1 MGRVVW
7 CGCGDSYN
15 TGRSICTKMVNIKA
29 SANKGVNVT
38 VKQNPLLQNFD
49 LPPFS
54 TIQPEHVEPAIDQ
67 LLSQSR
73 ARIAELLAQKET
85 PSWENLILPMD
96 EMLARLSQAWGPV
109 SHLNSVCNS
118 PELREAYDACLPKL
132 SEFWTELGQNKQ
144 LYQAY
149 KNIANS
155 SQAKQFNAAQHKVLE
170 HELRDFRLSGI
181 DLPAAQQQRYAD
193 IQKQLSELSST
204 FSNNLLDAT
213 QAWTKHI
220 TDEQELAGLPE
231 SAKAQMA
238 QAAQAKNLAG
248 WLITLEF
255 PSYYAVITYADSR
268 ELREEIYTAYATR
281 ASEQGPNAN
290 EFDNSEVMTQTLSLR
305 QELSRLLGFEH
316 YSELSLATKMAES
329 PAQVLEFLEDLAQ
342 RSKPFAER
350 DLTQLRAYAAE
361 QGCPDLQ
368 SWDIGYYGE
377 KLREQRYSISEETIR
392 QYFPINKVLTGL
404 FALVERLFAIQIHE
418 EQEFERWHPDVRLFT
433 ISENGQPI
441 GRFYFDLYARANKR
455 GGAWM
460 DGARD
465 QFRNSQGELV
475 LPVAYLVCNFTP
487 AVGEQPALLTH
498 DEVTTL
504 FHEFGHGLHH
514 MLTQVEQLG
523 VSGING
529 VPWDAVELPSQFME
543 NWCWEP
549 EGLALIAE
557 HYQTQEPLP
566 QELLDKMLAARNFQ
580 SGMMMVRQLEFSLFD
595 FELHSSQGEGRSVLE
610 VLDSVRKRVAVVTP
624 PHWNRFANSFAHIF
638 AGGYA
643 AGYYSY
649 KWAEVLSADAFSRFE
664 EEGILNPQVG
674 QAFRSTVLAKGGSY
688 EPLELFIE
696 FRGRAPQTDA
706 LLRHS
711 GLTEQVA

>member
-1 MGRVVW
+1 MSV
-7 CGCGDSYN
+7 S
-15 TGRSICTKMVNIKA
+15 
-29 SANKGVNVT
+29 
-38 VKQNPLLQNFD
+38 QNPLLQDFD
-49 LPPFS
+49 LPPFAE
-54 TIQPEHVEPAIDQ
+54 IKPEHVEPAIDQ
-67 LLSQSR
+67 LLADSR
-73 ARIAELLAQKET
+73 ARIAELLAQQDRLN
-85 PSWENLILPMD
+85 WESLILPMD
-96 EMLARLSQAWGPV
+96 EMAARLSKAWGPV

-118 PELREAYDACLPKL
+118 PELRLAHEACLPKL

-144 LYQAY
+144 LFNAYQ
-149 KNIANS
+149 KIANS
-155 SQAKQFNAAQHKVLE
+155 TQAQQFNDAQRKVLE
-170 HELRDFRLSGI
+170 NELRDFRLSGI
-181 DLPAAQQQRYAD
+181 DLPVDKQQRYAE

-220 TDEQELAGLPE
+220 TDAQELAGVPE
-231 SAKAQMA
+231 SAMAQLA
-238 QAAQAKNLAG
+238 QAAQEKNLPG
-248 WLITLEF
+248 WLVNLEF
-255 PSYYAVITYADSR
+255 PSYYAIMTYADQR
-268 ELREEIYTAYATR
+268 ELREEVYTAYSTR

-290 EFDNSEVMTQTLSLR
+290 QFDNTEVITQTLNLR
-305 QELSRLLGFEH
+305 QELSQLLDYAN

-329 PAQVLEFLEDLAQ
+329 TEQVLTFLEDLAQ

-350 DLTQLRAYAAE
+350 DLNELRAYAAE
-361 QGCPDLQ
+361 QGCADLQ
-368 SWDIGYYGE
+368 SWDLGYYSE
-377 KLREQRYSISEETIR
+377 KLREQRYSISEEVIR
-392 QYFPINKVLTGL
+392 QYFPINKVLNGM
-404 FALVERLFAIQIHE
+404 FELVERLFAIQIHE
-418 EQEFERWHPDVRLFT
+418 EQGFERWHPDVRLFT

-465 QFRNSQGELV
+465 QFRNSENELV

-487 AVGEQPALLTH
+487 AVGEHPALLTH

-514 MLTQVEQLG
+514 MLTRVEQLG

-566 QELLDKMLAARNFQ
+566 QDMLDKMLAARNFQ
-580 SGMMMVRQLEFSLFD
+580 SGMLMVRQLEFSLFD
-595 FELHSSQGEGRSVLE
+595 FELHSSHGDGRSVLE
-610 VLDSVRKRVAVVTP
+610 VLDSVRQRVAVMTP
-624 PHWNRFANSFAHIF
+624 PTWNRFANSFGHIF

-649 KWAEVLSADAFSRFE
+649 KWAEVLSADAFARFE
-664 EEGILNPQVG
+664 EEGILNPEVG
-674 QAFRSTVLAKGGSY
+674 QAFRNSVLAKGGSY

-696 FRGRAPQTDA
+696 FRGRAPETDA

-711 GLTEQVA
+711 GLTGQVA

>member
-1 MGRVVW
+1 MSV
-7 CGCGDSYN
+7 S
-15 TGRSICTKMVNIKA
+15 
-29 SANKGVNVT
+29 
-38 VKQNPLLQNFD
+38 QNPLLQDFD

-54 TIQPEHVEPAIDQ
+54 EIKPEHVEPAIDQ
-67 LLSQSR
+67 LLADSR
-73 ARIAELLAQKET
+73 ARIAELLAQQDRLN
-85 PSWENLILPMD
+85 WDNLILPMD
-96 EMLARLSQAWGPV
+96 EISARLSKAWGPV

-118 PELREAYDACLPKL
+118 PELRLAYEACLPKL

-144 LYQAY
+144 LFTAYQ
-149 KNIANS
+149 KIANNA
-155 SQAKQFNAAQHKVLE
+155 QAQQLSDAQRKVLE
-170 HELRDFRLSGI
+170 NELRDFRLSGI
-181 DLPAAQQQRYAD
+181 DLPVDKQQRYAE
-193 IQKQLSELSST
+193 IQKQLSELSSK

-220 TDEQELAGLPE
+220 TDAQDLAGVPE
-231 SAKAQMA
+231 SAMAQLA
-238 QAAQAKNLAG
+238 QAAQEKNLPG
-248 WLITLEF
+248 WLVNLEF
-255 PSYYAVITYADSR
+255 PSYYAIMTYADQR
-268 ELREEIYTAYATR
+268 ELREEVYTAYSTR
-281 ASEQGPNAN
+281 ASEQGPNASQ
-290 EFDNSEVMTQTLSLR
+290 FDNTEVMTQTLNLR
-305 QELSRLLGFEH
+305 QELAQLLGYAN

-329 PAQVLEFLEDLAQ
+329 TEQVLTFLEDLAQ

-350 DLTQLRAYAAE
+350 DLNELRAYAAE
-361 QGCPDLQ
+361 QGCADLQ
-368 SWDIGYYGE
+368 SWDLGYYSE
-377 KLREQRYSISEETIR
+377 KLREQRYSISEEVIR
-392 QYFPINKVLTGL
+392 QYFPINKVLNGM
-404 FALVERLFAIQIHE
+404 FELVERLFAIQIHE
-418 EQEFERWHPDVRLFT
+418 EQGFERWHPDVRLFT

-465 QFRNSQGELV
+465 QFRNSENELV

-487 AVGEQPALLTH
+487 AVGEHPALLTH

-514 MLTQVEQLG
+514 MLTRVEQLG

-566 QELLDKMLAARNFQ
+566 QDMLDKMLAARNFQ
-580 SGMMMVRQLEFSLFD
+580 SGMLMVRQLEFSLFD
-595 FELHSSQGEGRSVLE
+595 FELHSSHGDGRSVLE
-610 VLDSVRKRVAVVTP
+610 VLDSVRQRVAVMTP
-624 PHWNRFANSFAHIF
+624 PTWNRFANSFGHIF

-649 KWAEVLSADAFSRFE
+649 KWAEVLSADAFARFE
-664 EEGILNPQVG
+664 EEGILNPEVG
-674 QAFRSTVLAKGGSY
+674 QAFRNSVLAKGGSY

-696 FRGRAPQTDA
+696 FRGRAPETDA

-711 GLTEQVA
+711 GLTGQVA

>member
-1 MGRVVW
+1 MSV
-7 CGCGDSYN
+7 S
-15 TGRSICTKMVNIKA
+15 
-29 SANKGVNVT
+29 
-38 VKQNPLLQNFD
+38 QNPLLQDFD
-49 LPPFS
+49 LPPFAE
-54 TIQPEHVEPAIDQ
+54 IKPEHVEPAIDQ
-67 LLSQSR
+67 LLADSR
-73 ARIAELLAQKET
+73 ARIAELLAQQDRL
-85 PSWENLILPMD
+85 SWDSLILPMD
-96 EMLARLSQAWGPV
+96 EMAARLSKAWGPV

-118 PELREAYDACLPKL
+118 PELRLAHEACLPKL

-144 LYQAY
+144 LFNAYQS
-149 KNIANS
+149 IANS
-155 SQAKQFNAAQHKVLE
+155 AVAEQLNVAQRKVLE

-181 DLPAAQQQRYAD
+181 DLPVDKQQRYAE
-193 IQKQLSELSST
+193 IQKQLSELSSR

-220 TDEQELAGLPE
+220 TDVQDLAGVPE
-231 SAKAQMA
+231 SAMAQLA
-238 QAAQAKNLAG
+238 QAAEDKGLKG
-248 WLITLEF
+248 WLVNLEF
-255 PSYYAVITYADSR
+255 PSYYAIMTYADQR
-268 ELREEIYTAYATR
+268 ELREEVYTAYSTR

-290 EFDNSEVMTQTLSLR
+290 QFDNTEVITQTLSLR
-305 QELSRLLGFEH
+305 QELAELLGYAN

-329 PAQVLEFLEDLAQ
+329 TEQVLTFLEDLAQ

-350 DLTQLRAYAAE
+350 DLNELRAYAAE
-361 QGCPDLQ
+361 QGCADLQ
-368 SWDIGYYGE
+368 SWDVGYYSE
-377 KLREQRYSISEETIR
+377 KLREQRYSISEEIIR
-392 QYFPINKVLTGL
+392 QYFPINKVLGGL
-404 FALVERLFAIQIHE
+404 FELVERLFAIQIHE

-465 QFRNSQGELV
+465 QFRNSENVLV

-487 AVGEQPALLTH
+487 AVGEHPALLTH

-514 MLTQVEQLG
+514 MLTRVEQLG

-566 QELLDKMLAARNFQ
+566 QDMLDKMLAARNFQ
-580 SGMMMVRQLEFSLFD
+580 SGMLMVRQLEFSLFD
-595 FELHSSQGEGRSVLE
+595 FELHSSHGDGRSVLE
-610 VLDSVRKRVAVVTP
+610 VLDSVRQRVAVMTP
-624 PHWNRFANSFAHIF
+624 PAWNRFANSFGHIF

-649 KWAEVLSADAFSRFE
+649 KWAEVLSADAFARFE
-664 EEGILNPQVG
+664 EEGILNPKVG
-674 QAFRSTVLAKGGSY
+674 QAFRNSVLAKGGSY

-696 FRGRAPQTDA
+696 FRGRAPETDA

-711 GLTEQVA
+711 GLTEQIA

>member
-1 MGRVVW
+1 MSV
-7 CGCGDSYN
+7 S
-15 TGRSICTKMVNIKA
+15 
-29 SANKGVNVT
+29 
-38 VKQNPLLQNFD
+38 QNPLLQDFD
-49 LPPFS
+49 LPPFAE
-54 TIQPEHVEPAIDQ
+54 IKPEHVEPAIDQ
-67 LLSQSR
+67 LLADSR
-73 ARIAELLAQKET
+73 ARIAELLAQQDRLNWD
-85 PSWENLILPMD
+85 SLILPMD
-96 EMLARLSQAWGPV
+96 EMAARLSKAWGPV

-118 PELREAYDACLPKL
+118 PELRLAHEACLPKL

-144 LYQAY
+144 LFNAYQ
-149 KNIANS
+149 KIANS
-155 SQAKQFNAAQHKVLE
+155 TQAQQFNDAQRKVLE
-170 HELRDFRLSGI
+170 NELRDFRLSGI
-181 DLPAAQQQRYAD
+181 DLPVDKQQRYAE

-220 TDEQELAGLPE
+220 TDAQELAGVPE
-231 SAKAQMA
+231 SAMAQLA
-238 QAAQAKNLAG
+238 QAAQEKNLPG
-248 WLITLEF
+248 WLVNLEF
-255 PSYYAVITYADSR
+255 PSYYAIMTYADQR
-268 ELREEIYTAYATR
+268 ELREEVYTAYSTR

-290 EFDNSEVMTQTLSLR
+290 QFDNTEVITQTLNLR
-305 QELSRLLGFEH
+305 QELAQLLDYAN

-329 PAQVLEFLEDLAQ
+329 TEQVLTFLEGLAQ

-350 DLTQLRAYAAE
+350 DLNELRAYAAE
-361 QGCPDLQ
+361 QGCADLQ
-368 SWDIGYYGE
+368 SWDLGYYSE
-377 KLREQRYSISEETIR
+377 KLREQRYSISEEVIR
-392 QYFPINKVLTGL
+392 QYFPINKVLSGM
-404 FALVERLFAIQIHE
+404 FELVERLFAIQIHE
-418 EQEFERWHPDVRLFT
+418 EQGFERWHPDVRLFT

-465 QFRNSQGELV
+465 QFRNSENELV

-487 AVGEQPALLTH
+487 AVGEHPALLTH

-514 MLTQVEQLG
+514 MLTRVEQLG

-566 QELLDKMLAARNFQ
+566 QDMLDKMLAARNFQ
-580 SGMMMVRQLEFSLFD
+580 SGMLMVRQLEFSLFD
-595 FELHSSQGEGRSVLE
+595 FELHSSHGDGRSVLE
-610 VLDSVRKRVAVVTP
+610 VLDSVRQRVAVMTP
-624 PHWNRFANSFAHIF
+624 PTWNRFANSFGHIF

-649 KWAEVLSADAFSRFE
+649 KWAEVLSADAFARFE
-664 EEGILNPQVG
+664 EEGILNPEVG
-674 QAFRSTVLAKGGSY
+674 QAFRNSVLAKGGSY

-696 FRGRAPQTDA
+696 FRGRAPETDA

-711 GLTEQVA
+711 GLTGQVA

>member
-1 MGRVVW
+1 V
-7 CGCGDSYN
+7 SL
-15 TGRSICTKMVNIKA
+15 S
-29 SANKGVNVT
+29 
-38 VKQNPLLQNFD
+38 QNPLLQDFD

-54 TIQPEHVEPAIDQ
+54 TIKAEHVEPAIDQ
-67 LLSQSR
+67 LLAESR
-73 ARIAELLAQKET
+73 TKIAALLAQ
-85 PSWENLILPMD
+85 SQAFNWDNLVLPMD
-96 EMLARLSQAWGPV
+96 EMAARLGQAWGPV
-109 SHLNSVCNS
+109 SHLNAVCNS
-118 PELREAYDACLPKL
+118 QVLREAHEACLPKL

-144 LYQAY
+144 LFNAYQS
-149 KNIANS
+149 IANS
-155 SQAKQFNAAQHKVLE
+155 AVSEQLNVAQRKVLE

-181 DLPAAQQQRYAD
+181 DLPTDKQQRYAE
-193 IQKQLSELSST
+193 IQKQLSELSSR

-220 TDEQELAGLPE
+220 TDAAALAGVPE
-231 SAKAQMA
+231 SAMAQMA
-238 QAAQAKNLAG
+238 QAAAAKALEG

-255 PSYYAVITYADSR
+255 PSYYAIVTYADDR
-268 ELREEIYTAYATR
+268 ALREEVYTAYSTR
-281 ASEQGPNAN
+281 ASEQGPNAAQ
-290 EFDNSEVMTQTLSLR
+290 FDNTEVIIQTLSLR
-305 QELSRLLGFEH
+305 QELAELLGYAN

-329 PAQVLEFLEDLAQ
+329 TEQVMVFLNDLAK

-350 DLTQLRAYAAE
+350 DLSELRQYAAE
-361 QGCPDLQ
+361 QGCTDLQ
-368 SWDIGYYGE
+368 SWDLAYYSE

-392 QYFPINKVLTGL
+392 QYFPIDKVLGGM
-404 FALVERLFAIQIHE
+404 FELVERLFAIQIHE
-418 EQEFERWHPDVRLFT
+418 EQEFEHWHPDVRLFT
-433 ISENGQPI
+433 ISEHGQPI

-465 QFRNSQGELV
+465 RFRNSENELV

-487 AVGEQPALLTH
+487 AVGEHPALLTH

-514 MLTQVEQLG
+514 MLTRVEQLG

-549 EGLALIAE
+549 DGLALIAE
-557 HYQTQEPLP
+557 HYQNKEKLP
-566 QELLDKMLAARNFQ
+566 QDLLDKMLAARNFQ
-580 SGMMMVRQLEFSLFD
+580 SGMIMVRQLEFSLFD
-595 FELHSSQGEGRSVLE
+595 FELHSSHGDGRSVLE
-610 VLDSVRKRVAVVTP
+610 VLDSVRQRVAVMTP
-624 PHWNRFANSFAHIF
+624 PTWNRFANSFGHIF

-649 KWAEVLSADAFSRFE
+649 KWAEVLSADAFARFE

-674 QAFRSTVLAKGGSY
+674 QAFRNTVLAKGGSY

-696 FRGRAPQTDA
+696 FRGRAPETDA

-711 GLTEQVA
+711 GLTGQVA

>member
-1 MGRVVW
+1 MSV
-7 CGCGDSYN
+7 S
-15 TGRSICTKMVNIKA
+15 
-29 SANKGVNVT
+29 
-38 VKQNPLLQNFD
+38 QNPLLQDFD

-54 TIQPEHVEPAIDQ
+54 EIKPEHVEPAIDQ
-67 LLSQSR
+67 LLADSR
-73 ARIAELLAQKET
+73 ARIAELLAQQDRLN
-85 PSWENLILPMD
+85 WDNLILPMD
-96 EMLARLSQAWGPV
+96 EISARLSKAWGPV

-118 PELREAYDACLPKL
+118 PELRLAYEACLPKL

-144 LYQAY
+144 LFTAYQ
-149 KNIANS
+149 KIANNA
-155 SQAKQFNAAQHKVLE
+155 QAQQLSDAQRKVLE
-170 HELRDFRLSGI
+170 NELRDFRLSGI
-181 DLPAAQQQRYAD
+181 DLPVDKQQRYAE
-193 IQKQLSELSST
+193 IQKQLSELSSK

-220 TDEQELAGLPE
+220 TDAQDLAGVPE
-231 SAKAQMA
+231 SAMAQLA
-238 QAAQAKNLAG
+238 QAAQEKNLPG
-248 WLITLEF
+248 WLVNLEF
-255 PSYYAVITYADSR
+255 PSYYAIMTYADQR
-268 ELREEIYTAYATR
+268 ELREEVYTAYSTR
-281 ASEQGPNAN
+281 ASEQGPNASQ
-290 EFDNSEVMTQTLSLR
+290 FDNTEVMTQTLNLR
-305 QELSRLLGFEH
+305 QELAQLLDYAN

-329 PAQVLEFLEDLAQ
+329 TEQVLTFLEDLAQ

-350 DLTQLRAYAAE
+350 DLNELRAYAAE
-361 QGCPDLQ
+361 QGCADLQ
-368 SWDIGYYGE
+368 SWDLGYYSE
-377 KLREQRYSISEETIR
+377 KLREQRYSISEEVIR
-392 QYFPINKVLTGL
+392 QYFPINKVLNGM
-404 FALVERLFAIQIHE
+404 FELVERLFAIQIHE
-418 EQEFERWHPDVRLFT
+418 EQGFERWHPDVRLFT

-465 QFRNSQGELV
+465 QFRNSENELV

-487 AVGEQPALLTH
+487 AVGEHPALLTH

-514 MLTQVEQLG
+514 MLTRVEQLG

-566 QELLDKMLAARNFQ
+566 QDMLDKMLAARNFQ
-580 SGMMMVRQLEFSLFD
+580 SGMLMVRQLEFSLFD
-595 FELHSSQGEGRSVLE
+595 FELHSSHGDGRSVLE
-610 VLDSVRKRVAVVTP
+610 VLDSVRQRVAVMTP
-624 PHWNRFANSFAHIF
+624 PTWNRFANSFGHIF

-649 KWAEVLSADAFSRFE
+649 KWAEVLSADAFARFE
-664 EEGILNPQVG
+664 EEGILNPEVG
-674 QAFRSTVLAKGGSY
+674 QAFRNSVLAKGGSY

-696 FRGRAPQTDA
+696 FRGRAPETDA

-711 GLTEQVA
+711 GLTGQVA

>member
-1 MGRVVW
+1 MSV
-7 CGCGDSYN
+7 S
-15 TGRSICTKMVNIKA
+15 
-29 SANKGVNVT
+29 
-38 VKQNPLLQNFD
+38 QNPLLQDFD
-49 LPPFS
+49 LPPFAE
-54 TIQPEHVEPAIDQ
+54 IKPEHVEPAIDQ
-67 LLSQSR
+67 LLADSR
-73 ARIAELLAQKET
+73 ARIAELLAQQDRLN
-85 PSWENLILPMD
+85 WESLILPMD
-96 EMLARLSQAWGPV
+96 EMAARLSKAWGPV

-118 PELREAYDACLPKL
+118 PELRLAHEACLPKL

-144 LYQAY
+144 LFNAYQ
-149 KNIANS
+149 KIANNA
-155 SQAKQFNAAQHKVLE
+155 QAQQLSDAQRKVLE
-170 HELRDFRLSGI
+170 NELRDFRLSGI
-181 DLPAAQQQRYAD
+181 DLPVDKQQRYAE
-193 IQKQLSELSST
+193 IQKQLSELSSK

-220 TDEQELAGLPE
+220 TDAQDLAGVPE
-231 SAKAQMA
+231 SAMAQLA
-238 QAAQAKNLAG
+238 QAAQEKNLPG
-248 WLITLEF
+248 WLVNLEF
-255 PSYYAVITYADSR
+255 PSYYAIMTYADQR
-268 ELREEIYTAYATR
+268 ELREEVYTAYSTR

-290 EFDNSEVMTQTLSLR
+290 QFDNTEVITQTLNLR
-305 QELSRLLGFEH
+305 QELSQLLDYAN

-329 PAQVLEFLEDLAQ
+329 TEQVLTFLEDLAQ

-350 DLTQLRAYAAE
+350 DLNELRAYAAE
-361 QGCPDLQ
+361 QGCADLQ
-368 SWDIGYYGE
+368 SWDLGYYSE
-377 KLREQRYSISEETIR
+377 KLREQRYSISEEVIR
-392 QYFPINKVLTGL
+392 QYFPINKVLGGL
-404 FALVERLFAIQIHE
+404 FELVERLFAIQIHE
-418 EQEFERWHPDVRLFT
+418 EQAFERWHPDVRLFT
-433 ISENGQPI
+433 ISEYGQPI

-465 QFRNSQGELV
+465 RFRNSENELV

-487 AVGEQPALLTH
+487 AVGEHPALLTH

-514 MLTQVEQLG
+514 MLTRVEQLG

-566 QELLDKMLAARNFQ
+566 QDMLDKMLAARNFQ
-580 SGMMMVRQLEFSLFD
+580 SGMLMVRQLEFSLFD
-595 FELHSSQGEGRSVLE
+595 FELHSSHGDGRSVLE
-610 VLDSVRKRVAVVTP
+610 VLDSVRQRVAVMTP
-624 PHWNRFANSFAHIF
+624 PTWNRFANSFGHIF

-649 KWAEVLSADAFSRFE
+649 KWAEVLSADAFARFE
-664 EEGILNPQVG
+664 EEGILNPEVG
-674 QAFRSTVLAKGGSY
+674 QAFRNSVLAKGGSY

-696 FRGRAPQTDA
+696 FRGRAPETDA

-711 GLTEQVA
+711 GLTEQIA

>member
-1 MGRVVW
+1 M
-7 CGCGDSYN
+7 S
-15 TGRSICTKMVNIKA
+15 
-29 SANKGVNVT
+29 
-38 VKQNPLLQNFD
+38 QNPLLQDFD

-54 TIQPEHVEPAIDQ
+54 EIKPEHVEPAIDQ
-67 LLSQSR
+67 LLADSR
-73 ARIAELLAQKET
+73 ARIAELLAQQDRLN
-85 PSWENLILPMD
+85 WDNLILPMD
-96 EMLARLSQAWGPV
+96 EISARLSKAWGPV

-118 PELREAYDACLPKL
+118 PELRLAYEACLPKL

-144 LYQAY
+144 LFTAYQ
-149 KNIANS
+149 KIANNA
-155 SQAKQFNAAQHKVLE
+155 QAQQLSDAQRKVLE
-170 HELRDFRLSGI
+170 NELRDFRLSGI
-181 DLPAAQQQRYAD
+181 DLPVDKQQRYAE
-193 IQKQLSELSST
+193 IQKQLSELSSK

-220 TDEQELAGLPE
+220 TDAQDLAGVPE
-231 SAKAQMA
+231 SAMAQLA
-238 QAAQAKNLAG
+238 QAAQEKNLPG
-248 WLITLEF
+248 WLVNLEF
-255 PSYYAVITYADSR
+255 PSYYAIMTYADQR
-268 ELREEIYTAYATR
+268 ELREEVYTAYSTR
-281 ASEQGPNAN
+281 ASEQGPNASQ
-290 EFDNSEVMTQTLSLR
+290 FDNTEVMTQTLNLR
-305 QELSRLLGFEH
+305 QELAQLLGYAN

-329 PAQVLEFLEDLAQ
+329 TEQVLTFLEDLAQ

-350 DLTQLRAYAAE
+350 DLNELRAYAAE
-361 QGCPDLQ
+361 QGCADLQ
-368 SWDIGYYGE
+368 SWDLGYYSE
-377 KLREQRYSISEETIR
+377 KLREQRYSISEEVIR
-392 QYFPINKVLTGL
+392 QYFPINKVLGGL
-404 FALVERLFAIQIHE
+404 FELVERLFAIQIHE
-418 EQEFERWHPDVRLFT
+418 EQAFERWHPDVRLFT
-433 ISENGQPI
+433 ISEYGQPI

-465 QFRNSQGELV
+465 RFRNSENELV

-487 AVGEQPALLTH
+487 AVGEHPALLTH

-514 MLTQVEQLG
+514 MLTRVEQLG

-566 QELLDKMLAARNFQ
+566 QDMLEKMLAARNFQ
-580 SGMMMVRQLEFSLFD
+580 SGMLMVRQLEFSLFD
-595 FELHSSQGEGRSVLE
+595 FELHSSHGDGRSVLE
-610 VLDSVRKRVAVVTP
+610 VLDSVRQRVAVITP
-624 PHWNRFANSFAHIF
+624 PAWNRFANSFSHIF

-649 KWAEVLSADAFSRFE
+649 KWAEVLSADAFARFE
-664 EEGILNPQVG
+664 EEGILNPEVG
-674 QAFRSTVLAKGGSY
+674 QAFRNSVLAKGGSY

-696 FRGRAPQTDA
+696 FRGRAPETDA

-711 GLTEQVA
+711 GLTGQVA

>member
-1 MGRVVW
+1 M
-7 CGCGDSYN
+7 SL
-15 TGRSICTKMVNIKA
+15 S
-29 SANKGVNVT
+29 
-38 VKQNPLLQNFD
+38 QNPLLQDFD

-54 TIQPEHVEPAIDQ
+54 TIKAEHVEPAIDQ
-67 LLSQSR
+67 LLAESR
-73 ARIAELLAQKET
+73 TKIAALLAQ
-85 PSWENLILPMD
+85 SQAFNWDNLVLPMD
-96 EMLARLSQAWGPV
+96 EMAARLGQAWGPV
-109 SHLNSVCNS
+109 SHLNAVCNS
-118 PELREAYDACLPKL
+118 QELREAHEACLPKL

-144 LYQAY
+144 LFNAYQS
-149 KNIANS
+149 IANS
-155 SQAKQFNAAQHKVLE
+155 AVSEQLNVAQRKVLE

-181 DLPAAQQQRYAD
+181 DLPTDKQQRYAE
-193 IQKQLSELSST
+193 IQKQLSELSSR

-220 TDEQELAGLPE
+220 TDAAALAGVPE
-231 SAKAQMA
+231 SAMAQMA
-238 QAAQAKNLAG
+238 QAAAAKALEG

-255 PSYYAVITYADSR
+255 PSYYAIVTYADDR
-268 ELREEIYTAYATR
+268 ALREEVYTAYSTR
-281 ASEQGPNAN
+281 ASEQGPNAAQ
-290 EFDNSEVMTQTLSLR
+290 FDNTEVIIQTLSLR
-305 QELSRLLGFEH
+305 QELAELLGYAN

-329 PAQVLEFLEDLAQ
+329 TEQVMVFLNDLAK

-350 DLTQLRAYAAE
+350 DLSELRQYAAE
-361 QGCPDLQ
+361 QGCTDLQ
-368 SWDIGYYGE
+368 SWDLAYYSE

-392 QYFPINKVLTGL
+392 QYFPIDKVLGGM
-404 FALVERLFAIQIHE
+404 FELVERLFAIQIHE
-418 EQEFERWHPDVRLFT
+418 EQGFERWHPDVRLFT
-433 ISENGQPI
+433 ISEHGQPI

-465 QFRNSQGELV
+465 RFRNSENELV

-487 AVGEQPALLTH
+487 AVGEHPALLTH

-514 MLTQVEQLG
+514 MLTRVEQLG

-549 EGLALIAE
+549 DGLALIAE
-557 HYQTQEPLP
+557 HYQNKEKLP
-566 QELLDKMLAARNFQ
+566 QDLLDKMLAARNFQ
-580 SGMMMVRQLEFSLFD
+580 SGMIMVRQLEFSLFD
-595 FELHSSQGEGRSVLE
+595 FELHSSHGDGRSVLE
-610 VLDSVRKRVAVVTP
+610 VLDSVRQRVAVMTP
-624 PHWNRFANSFAHIF
+624 PTWNRFANSFGHIF

-649 KWAEVLSADAFSRFE
+649 KWAEVLSADAFARFE

-674 QAFRSTVLAKGGSY
+674 QAFRNTVLAKGGSY

-696 FRGRAPQTDA
+696 FRGRAPETDA

-711 GLTEQVA
+711 GLTGQVA